1 MSTNILLTKAINI
14 ANPMSMRWGS
24 ILCPLLE
31 ETPRIRMQRMGSI
44 ENKNPIFSHFIKG
57 NLVLYQ
63 KMDKKMLD
71 WKKLHMYSTMS
82 KI

>member
-1 MSTNILLTKAINI
+1 
-14 ANPMSMRWGS
+14 
-24 ILCPLLE
+24 
-31 ETPRIRMQRMGSI
+31 MQRMGSI